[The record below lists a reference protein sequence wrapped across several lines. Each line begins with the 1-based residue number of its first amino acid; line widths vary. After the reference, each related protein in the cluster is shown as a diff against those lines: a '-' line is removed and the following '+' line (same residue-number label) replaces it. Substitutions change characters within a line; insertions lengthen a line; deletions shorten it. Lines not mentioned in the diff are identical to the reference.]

1 MLQHV
6 GQLHLFRAK
15 TPTETFHQAS
25 AGGLCFQMS
34 LSVKNK
40 RDRLFF
46 TQLFVPQ
53 ASQSSYDRR
62 AELDVRLAIPS
73 AQSACGM
80 EDFMT
85 IELIKRL
92 LDACYEAKRIRDML
106 PPLPDGVTPSYI
118 HFLDVIEQM
127 EKNGTSVK
135 VSDIS
140 DALNLPRP
148 GVTRTVKE
156 MEQKGYL
163 TKKPSE
169 EDARIMYL
177 FITDEGKK
185 LSAKY
190 NQQVFNALLPD
201 LEAISGEDA
210 ECTIR
215 TIERFY
221 RVMCERIN
229 DLDK

>member
-1 MLQHV
+1 M
-6 GQLHLFRAK
+6 
-15 TPTETFHQAS
+15 
-25 AGGLCFQMS
+25 
-34 LSVKNK
+34 
-40 RDRLFF
+40 
-46 TQLFVPQ
+46 FVPQ

-62 AELDVRLAIPS
+62 TELDVRLAIPS

-80 EDFMT
+80 EIFMT

-118 HFLDVIEQM
+118 HFLDVIGQM

-177 FITDEGKK
+177 SITDEGKK

-190 NQQVFNALLPD
+190 NEQVFNALLPD

-215 TIERFY
+215 TIEIFY
-221 RVMCERIN
+221 QVMCERRN

>member
-1 MLQHV
+1 
-6 GQLHLFRAK
+6 
-15 TPTETFHQAS
+15 
-25 AGGLCFQMS
+25 
-34 LSVKNK
+34 
-40 RDRLFF
+40 
-46 TQLFVPQ
+46 
-53 ASQSSYDRR
+53 
-62 AELDVRLAIPS
+62 
-73 AQSACGM
+73 
-80 EDFMT
+80 MT

-106 PPLPDGVTPSYI
+106 PPLPDGVTSSYI

-156 MEQKGYL
+156 MEKKGYL

-177 FITDEGKK
+177 FITDE
-185 LSAKY
+185 AKSS
-190 NQQVFNALLPD
+190 LPSTMNRFLTPCCPIWRPSPVKMRNVPFVPLKD
-201 LEAISGEDA
+201 F
-210 ECTIR
+210 IR
-215 TIERFY
+215 
-221 RVMCERIN
+221 
-229 DLDK
+229 

>member
-1 MLQHV
+1 M
-6 GQLHLFRAK
+6 
-15 TPTETFHQAS
+15 TT
-25 AGGLCFQMS
+25 
-34 LSVKNK
+34 K
-40 RDRLFF
+40 RDRLFV

-53 ASQSSYDRR
+53 ASQSSWDRR
-62 AELDVRLAIPS
+62 AELDVRLAVPS

-80 EDFMT
+80 ENFMT

-118 HFLDVIEQM
+118 HFLDVIEQI

-163 TKKPSE
+163 AKKASG
-169 EDARIMYL
+169 EDARITYL
-177 FITDEGKK
+177 SITDEGKK

-190 NQQVFNALLPD
+190 NEQVFNALLPD
-201 LEAISGEDA
+201 LETISGEDA

-221 RVMCERIN
+221 QVMCERRN

>member
-1 MLQHV
+1 
-6 GQLHLFRAK
+6 
-15 TPTETFHQAS
+15 
-25 AGGLCFQMS
+25 
-34 LSVKNK
+34 
-40 RDRLFF
+40 
-46 TQLFVPQ
+46 
-53 ASQSSYDRR
+53 
-62 AELDVRLAIPS
+62 
-73 AQSACGM
+73 
-80 EDFMT
+80 
-85 IELIKRL
+85 
-92 LDACYEAKRIRDML
+92 
-106 PPLPDGVTPSYI
+106 
-118 HFLDVIEQM
+118 M

-156 MEQKGYL
+156 MEKKGYL

-185 LSAKY
+185 LSTKY
-190 NQQVFNALLPD
+190 NEQVFNALLPD
-201 LEAISGEDA
+201 LETISGEDA

-221 RVMCERIN
+221 QVMCERRN